1 MVSRALARRYARA
14 AMQIAVEANE
24 VERWREE
31 LGRAARVL
39 ADAGLL
45 AALQQRRVPLERRL
59 ELARQTVLG
68 LSPLVLNLVLLLV
81 ERHRV
86 ELMETVVEEF
96 GMMADELA
104 GVVVADV
111 VTATPLEDQHLQQ
124 RVAAW
129 LGGIV
134 SRRVTLRTAV
144 DPQVVGGL
152 VARVGD
158 RLVDASIRTR
168 LEVMR
173 RALSGG
179 GSVESM
185 GPEVTV

>member
-1 MVSRALARRYARA
+1 VVSRALARRYARA